1 MHCPLPSF
9 RTAAIAAL
17 VLGTI
22 ASTHLLGQ
30 DYVRAERGVGAA
42 AEVVQPRDDGDA
54 ILCKL
59 AALHRCHRWNGY

>member
-17 VLGTI
+17 VLGSI

-30 DYVRAERGVGAA
+30 DYVRAERSVRAVVEG
-42 AEVVQPRDDGDA
+42 VQPRDDGDA
-54 ILCKL
+54 VLCKL
-59 AALHRCHRWNGY
+59 AASGPFA

>member
-30 DYVRAERGVGAA
+30 DYVRAERAVGGAV
-42 AEVVQPRDDGDA
+42 EGVQPRDDGDA
-54 ILCKL
+54 VICKFAVSNL
-59 AALHRCHRWNGY
+59 FFQWKGD